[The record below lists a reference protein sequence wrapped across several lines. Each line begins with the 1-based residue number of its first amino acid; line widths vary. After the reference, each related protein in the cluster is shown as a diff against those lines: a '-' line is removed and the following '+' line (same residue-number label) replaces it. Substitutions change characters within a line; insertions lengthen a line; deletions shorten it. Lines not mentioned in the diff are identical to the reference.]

1 MSVKNCIQN
10 YDPKLVSQ
18 FEAMVESGLN
28 EYEAAREIILSS
40 HKTMFDELNAIKKDA
55 GIKEEKYTDPQKTDV
70 KPVKES
76 AEIKKQKKKE
86 EAQKKA
92 EEKKAESEK
101 QRKLREE
108 KKAQEKKEK
117 EEARKKE
124 KEDKAEKKKKEQEE
138 KKEEKKNKSKQEEI
152 SSVSKRYGISEKA
165 AEKIVAA
172 KQNLKEPRT
181 LLDEIRKILLDEA
194 KSQATGQVAGELG
207 VARSDIERRRQ
218 EELNIEQLP
227 IDRVKRKNG
236 AIGTQGV
243 TTDQVASILKNV
255 LGLTIP
261 ENATMKDLVNLFI
274 SDKANIDKLLE
285 FTNLNPIN
293 ITELPDG
300 TIQINDGHHRAFLLD
315 QAGITELP
323 ITRNNSEQ
331 INAKYDAELSA
342 LEKSTAQSTVTKV
355 HGTSTGRDPG
365 VVSPQDEDIAGV
377 EDYQGILAA
386 TADIDGRQQKEM
398 ASSARRTVGEVR
410 KEFEK
415 NGNVVVSDAAMAAL
429 TGIKEVKGEGRS
441 VNQNTYLFDI
451 LTDANAS
458 PDQRGVA
465 AALILAHRVSSGNS
479 FLANTFN
486 AARKSETKGKKDGVV
501 KIIYRPVDDA
511 SLITAHDDGSITINA
526 YKLGRRVDE
535 FGGENRFFS
544 WAEMAMYEE
553 VIHLSTFKVAST
565 EEISQ
570 IGRELTQRERDV
582 VESIYGSK
590 LEKFNAETNKMEPDY
605 YALGLEYIR
614 MMTQTSMFGI
624 STELL
629 KPLYTNE
636 RSAKKTFFAKL
647 LRFLNDIFSLSR
659 RERVATEVMDRL
671 DTFLGRKDKDDQYKK
686 PEQIIAESPK
696 YSVFASPKGQK
707 PVYML
712 TYKNRQ
718 YLLQEGRTAS
728 GPAWF
733 EVQKMQDGFFAPV
746 NDGSFIPGYLGTTYR
761 EAIQTLLAR
770 GGKGYGVSLMEADR
784 ENKSDALLEELSKS
798 ADVQYLSGTGMFL
811 VDNKVLV
818 KLRDFEGRVHL
829 EFIGAIEKG
838 KGHGSDVISR
848 IVNAADQKGFSI
860 DLNAI
865 PVGNGGIDK
874 LKLVDFY
881 KKAGFKVAPRYGMT
895 DELDILEYVKEQPTE
910 SVYMVRD
917 PKKAAPKKVENKKTK
932 PETYE
937 ESVDK
942 YKWFVIDLNNKRAV
956 EGFEFNSDAKDALS
970 DYGEGY
976 KVYSFRG
983 MQKLGI
989 EDPRERW
996 KGFGKS
1002 GVAEK
1007 LSRVKMTPGRWS
1019 GGKSQEK
1026 AALYSKAGLLFHGG
1040 EAPIAQFDGEKIKGG
1055 SRSILGW
1062 GVYFSSSPYKASDY
1076 GTTFTYID
1084 STKLNI
1090 LDGRGPVTQ
1099 EFIDQIR
1106 KAANNEKD
1114 ALTKAYY
1121 SIAADKFQQ
1130 QIGKDIDNARKNVSS
1145 QIQQNTDKAFSELL
1159 VKMGYDAM
1167 QEGYEF
1173 VVFNLSRTDAIV
1185 SDPDAHLESLYES
1198 GKMVD
1203 EIEGFIQDTSGYG
1216 VSKMEPQDDD
1226 DIDRLAREIFD
1237 DLMNEYSDDSDIK
1250 GDPIKEFKWVYD
1262 ELNVIIQDFALTE
1275 MNRGTEIDDIT
1286 LYERKAVL
1294 LKETELRMF
1303 NIVEDVFAKNTFD
1316 DAIGY
1321 VIKTLKDTS
1330 LDIDIRGQLVK
1341 IVKQKLRFTHPD
1353 IVNYINERIEAGA
1366 EGLAT
1371 SAAKAL
1377 MARRLM
1383 NVDETYTP
1391 EDKPKKPK
1399 RDPKQVD
1406 MDRLFKDNE
1415 ASQEVMYLLEQS
1427 EDGREMVKA
1436 MKEIQ
1441 RRLEKNKA
1449 LKDEEVLLVDMAAGS
1464 ADNLSEIEQ
1473 AARQANDLVNKMY
1486 KEFTDFKEEDKEA
1499 AEQRLRSTRYQMMA
1513 RRKVDNMRELA
1524 KQIKASIKQITERC

>member
-10 YDPKLVSQ
+10 YDPKLVAQ

-92 EEKKAESEK
+92 EAKKAESEK

-108 KKAQEKKEK
+108 KRAQEKKEK

-124 KEDKAEKKKKEQEE
+124 KEDKAEKK
-138 KKEEKKNKSKQEEI
+138 EEKKNKSKQEEI
-152 SSVSKRYGISEKA
+152 LSVSKRYGISEKA

-172 KQNLKEPRT
+172 KRNLKEPRT
-181 LLDEIRKILLDEA
+181 LLDEIRKI
-194 KSQATGQVAGELG
+194 
-207 VARSDIERRRQ
+207 
-218 EELNIEQLP
+218 
-227 IDRVKRKNG
+227 VKK
-236 AIGTQGV
+236 
-243 TTDQVASILKNV
+243 
-255 LGLTIP
+255 
-261 ENATMKDLVNLFI
+261 
-274 SDKANIDKLLE
+274 DKLD
-285 FTNLNPIN
+285 NY
-293 ITELPDG
+293 
-300 TIQINDGHHRAFLLD
+300 A
-315 QAGITELP
+315 
-323 ITRNNSEQ
+323 
-331 INAKYDAELSA
+331 
-342 LEKSTAQSTVTKV
+342 
-355 HGTSTGRDPG
+355 GTSTGRDPG

-465 AALILAHRVSSGNS
+465 AALILAHRVSAGNS

-501 KIIYRPVDDA
+501 KIIYRPVDDS

-590 LEKFNAETNKMEPDY
+590 LEKLNAETNKMEPDY

-614 MMTQTSMFGI
+614 MMTQTSMFGT

-1237 DLMNEYSDDSDIK
+1237 DLMNEYNEDSGRPYWVPKVKQAKIE
-1250 GDPIKEFKWVYD
+1250 GDPIKGFEPVFSD
-1262 ELNVIIQDFALTE
+1262 IEVILQDFVLTE
-1275 MNRGTEIDDIT
+1275 QKRGGVFTDED
-1286 LYERKAVL
+1286 LAAFERYRFL
-1294 LKETELRMF
+1294 LKETEAAML
-1303 NIVEDVFAKNTFD
+1303 NIMEDIFAKYEFD
-1316 DAIGY
+1316 QAISY
-1321 VIKTLKDTS
+1321 IINTLKDKT
-1330 LDIDIRGQLVK
+1330 INEVAKQQLSK
-1341 IVKQKLRFTHPD
+1341 LVKQKLRFTHPD
-1353 IVNYINERIEAGA
+1353 IVNYILERIEAGPG
-1366 EGLAT
+1366 GLAF
-1371 SAAKAL
+1371 SASAPL
-1377 MARRLM
+1377 LSRILQ
-1383 NVDETYTP
+1383 NVDETYVP
-1391 EDKPKKPK
+1391 DKKKPKKPK

-1415 ASQEVMYLLEQS
+1415 ASKEVMYLLEQS

-1473 AARQANDLVNKMY
+1473 AARQANGLVNKMY
-1486 KEFTDFKEEDKEA
+1486 KEVRKFKEEDKEA

-1513 RRKVDNMRELA
+1513 RRKVDNMRDLA

>member
-1 MSVKNCIQN
+1 
-10 YDPKLVSQ
+10 
-18 FEAMVESGLN
+18 MVADGQN
-28 EYEAAREIILSS
+28 EYEAARDIIVST
-40 HKTMFDELNAIKKDA
+40 HKTLFDELNAIKKDA
-55 GIKEEKYTDPQKTDV
+55 GINEEKYVVPG
-70 KPVKES
+70 KPDLKSVQDS
-76 AEIKKQKKKE
+76 AEQKREAKKQ

-101 QRKLREE
+101 KRIAREKERAE
-108 KKAQEKKEK
+108 KKKEK

-124 KEDKAEKKKKEQEE
+124 KEEKAAIAAEKKKKEKQD
-138 KKEEKKNKSKQEEI
+138 KKDANAQKSKDEMI
-152 SSVSKRYGISEKA
+152 SILTKRHGISEKA
-165 AEKIVAA
+165 AQKIIAASRAITNNELLRDEIKRIIKEDKDQQSAANKKFSELMPGVGGEKEVDALINSAEQPPKPKVSDLSERVNITSNAIFL
-172 KQNLKEPRT
+172 NHSLKET
-181 LLDEIRKILLDEA
+181 TSDNAQFAIFNINDDTAEIAYVGR
-194 KSQATGQVAGELG
+194 
-207 VARSDIERRRQ
+207 
-218 EELNIEQLP
+218 
-227 IDRVKRKNG
+227 
-236 AIGTQGV
+236 
-243 TTDQVASILKNV
+243 
-255 LGLTIP
+255 
-261 ENATMKDLVNLFI
+261 
-274 SDKANIDKLLE
+274 
-285 FTNLNPIN
+285 PIN
-293 ITELPDG
+293 IDFFGGIARFANDPYVMNIKRID
-300 TIQINDGHHRAFLLD
+300 TIK
-315 QAGITELP
+315 AG
-323 ITRNNSEQ
+323 
-331 INAKYDAELSA
+331 
-342 LEKSTAQSTVTKV
+342 KV
-355 HGTSTGRDPG
+355 KKENGKWKIVSQMVIKFVDSGIGTSTGRDPG

-377 EDYQGILAA
+377 EDYQSILAA

-465 AALILAHRVSSGNS
+465 AALILAHRVSAGNS

-553 VIHLSTFKVAST
+553 VLHLSTFKVAST

-570 IGRELTQRERDV
+570 VGRELTQRERDV

-590 LEKFNAETNKMEPDY
+590 LEKLNAETNKMEPDY

-614 MMTQTSMFGI
+614 MMTQTSMFGT

-686 PEQIIAESPK
+686 PEQIIAEGPK

-770 GGKGYGVSLMEADR
+770 GGK
-784 ENKSDALLEELSKS
+784 
-798 ADVQYLSGTGMFL
+798 
-811 VDNKVLV
+811 
-818 KLRDFEGRVHL
+818 
-829 EFIGAIEKG
+829 
-838 KGHGSDVISR
+838 
-848 IVNAADQKGFSI
+848 
-860 DLNAI
+860 
-865 PVGNGGIDK
+865 
-874 LKLVDFY
+874 
-881 KKAGFKVAPRYGMT
+881 
-895 DELDILEYVKEQPTE
+895 
-910 SVYMVRD
+910 
-917 PKKAAPKKVENKKTK
+917 
-932 PETYE
+932 
-937 ESVDK
+937 
-942 YKWFVIDLNNKRAV
+942 
-956 EGFEFNSDAKDALS
+956 
-970 DYGEGY
+970 
-976 KVYSFRG
+976 
-983 MQKLGI
+983 
-989 EDPRERW
+989 
-996 KGFGKS
+996 
-1002 GVAEK
+1002 
-1007 LSRVKMTPGRWS
+1007 
-1019 GGKSQEK
+1019 
-1026 AALYSKAGLLFHGG
+1026 
-1040 EAPIAQFDGEKIKGG
+1040 
-1055 SRSILGW
+1055 
-1062 GVYFSSSPYKASDY
+1062 
-1076 GTTFTYID
+1076 
-1084 STKLNI
+1084 
-1090 LDGRGPVTQ
+1090 
-1099 EFIDQIR
+1099 
-1106 KAANNEKD
+1106 
-1114 ALTKAYY
+1114 
-1121 SIAADKFQQ
+1121 
-1130 QIGKDIDNARKNVSS
+1130 
-1145 QIQQNTDKAFSELL
+1145 
-1159 VKMGYDAM
+1159 
-1167 QEGYEF
+1167 
-1173 VVFNLSRTDAIV
+1173 
-1185 SDPDAHLESLYES
+1185 
-1198 GKMVD
+1198 
-1203 EIEGFIQDTSGYG
+1203 GYG

-1486 KEFTDFKEEDKEA
+1486 KEVRKFKEEDKEA

-1513 RRKVDNMRELA
+1513 RRKVDNMRDLA

>member
-10 YDPKLVSQ
+10 YDAKLVAQ

-55 GIKEEKYTDPQKTDV
+55 GIKEEKYTDPHKTDV

-108 KKAQEKKEK
+108 KRAQEKKEK

-138 KKEEKKNKSKQEEI
+138 KKASNAKKSKDEMI
-152 SSVSKRYGISEKA
+152 SILTKRHGISEKA
-165 AEKIVAA
+165 AQKIIASSRA
-172 KQNLKEPRT
+172 ITNNE
-181 LLDEIRKILLDEA
+181 LLRDEIKRIIKEDKEQQSAANKKFSELMPGIGGEKEVDDA
-194 KSQATGQVAGELG
+194 INKAGSG
-207 VARSDIERRRQ
+207 V
-218 EELNIEQLP
+218 
-227 IDRVKRKNG
+227 
-236 AIGTQGV
+236 
-243 TTDQVASILKNV
+243 
-255 LGLTIP
+255 
-261 ENATMKDLVNLFI
+261 
-274 SDKANIDKLLE
+274 
-285 FTNLNPIN
+285 
-293 ITELPDG
+293 
-300 TIQINDGHHRAFLLD
+300 
-315 QAGITELP
+315 
-323 ITRNNSEQ
+323 
-331 INAKYDAELSA
+331 
-342 LEKSTAQSTVTKV
+342 
-355 HGTSTGRDPG
+355 GTSTGRFDG
-365 VVSPQDEDIAGV
+365 VVFPGDEDIAGV
-377 EDYQGILAA
+377 QDYQGILAA

-465 AALILAHRVSSGNS
+465 AALILAHRVSAGNS

-501 KIIYRPVDDA
+501 KIIYRPVDDS

-590 LEKFNAETNKMEPDY
+590 LDKLNAETNKMEPDY

-614 MMTQTSMFGI
+614 MMTQTSMFGT

-770 GGKGYGVSLMEADR
+770 GGKGYGVS
-784 ENKSDALLEELSKS
+784 N
-798 ADVQYLSGTGMFL
+798 
-811 VDNKVLV
+811 
-818 KLRDFEGRVHL
+818 
-829 EFIGAIEKG
+829 
-838 KGHGSDVISR
+838 
-848 IVNAADQKGFSI
+848 
-860 DLNAI
+860 
-865 PVGNGGIDK
+865 
-874 LKLVDFY
+874 
-881 KKAGFKVAPRYGMT
+881 
-895 DELDILEYVKEQPTE
+895 
-910 SVYMVRD
+910 
-917 PKKAAPKKVENKKTK
+917 
-932 PETYE
+932 
-937 ESVDK
+937 
-942 YKWFVIDLNNKRAV
+942 
-956 EGFEFNSDAKDALS
+956 
-970 DYGEGY
+970 
-976 KVYSFRG
+976 
-983 MQKLGI
+983 I
-989 EDPRERW
+989 EDSKPD
-996 KGFGKS
+996 FKS
-1002 GVAEK
+1002 GVAAK

-1185 SDPDAHLESLYES
+1185 NDPDAHLESLYES

-1237 DLMNEYSDDSDIK
+1237 DLMNEYNEDSGRPYWVPKVKQAKIE
-1250 GDPIKEFKWVYD
+1250 GDPIKGFEPVFSD
-1262 ELNVIIQDFALTE
+1262 IEVILQDFVLTE
-1275 MNRGTEIDDIT
+1275 QKRGGVFTDED
-1286 LYERKAVL
+1286 LAAFERYRFL
-1294 LKETELRMF
+1294 LKETEAAML
-1303 NIVEDVFAKNTFD
+1303 NIMEDIFAKYEFD
-1316 DAIGY
+1316 QAISY
-1321 VIKTLKDTS
+1321 IINTLKDKTVNEVAKQ
-1330 LDIDIRGQLVK
+1330 QLSK
-1341 IVKQKLRFTHPD
+1341 LVKQKLRFTHPD
-1353 IVNYINERIEAGA
+1353 IVNYILERIEAGPG
-1366 EGLAT
+1366 GLAF
-1371 SAAKAL
+1371 SASAPL
-1377 MARRLM
+1377 LSRILQ
-1383 NVDETYTP
+1383 NVDETYVP
-1391 EDKPKKPK
+1391 DKKKPKKPK

-1415 ASQEVMYLLEQS
+1415 ASEQVMYVLEQS

-1486 KEFTDFKEEDKEA
+1486 KEVRKFKEEDKEA

-1513 RRKVDNMRELA
+1513 RRKVDNMRDLA

>member
-108 KKAQEKKEK
+108 KRAQEKKEK

-138 KKEEKKNKSKQEEI
+138 KKASNAKKSKDEMI
-152 SSVSKRYGISEKA
+152 SILTKRHGISEKA

-172 KQNLKEPRT
+172 KRNLKEPRT
-181 LLDEIRKILLDEA
+181 LLDEIRKIV
-194 KSQATGQVAGELG
+194 K
-207 VARSDIERRRQ
+207 IERRRQ

-465 AALILAHRVSSGNS
+465 AALILAHRVSAGNS

-553 VIHLSTFKVAST
+553 VLHLSTFKVAST

-570 IGRELTQRERDV
+570 VGRELTQRERDV

-590 LEKFNAETNKMEPDY
+590 LEKLNAETNKMEPDY

-614 MMTQTSMFGI
+614 MMTQTSMFGT

-629 KPLYTNE
+629 KPLHTNE

-770 GGKGYGVSLMEADR
+770 GGKGYGVS
-784 ENKSDALLEELSKS
+784 N
-798 ADVQYLSGTGMFL
+798 
-811 VDNKVLV
+811 
-818 KLRDFEGRVHL
+818 
-829 EFIGAIEKG
+829 
-838 KGHGSDVISR
+838 
-848 IVNAADQKGFSI
+848 
-860 DLNAI
+860 
-865 PVGNGGIDK
+865 
-874 LKLVDFY
+874 
-881 KKAGFKVAPRYGMT
+881 
-895 DELDILEYVKEQPTE
+895 
-910 SVYMVRD
+910 
-917 PKKAAPKKVENKKTK
+917 
-932 PETYE
+932 
-937 ESVDK
+937 
-942 YKWFVIDLNNKRAV
+942 
-956 EGFEFNSDAKDALS
+956 
-970 DYGEGY
+970 
-976 KVYSFRG
+976 
-983 MQKLGI
+983 I
-989 EDPRERW
+989 EDSKPD
-996 KGFGKS
+996 FKS
-1002 GVAEK
+1002 GVAAK

-1130 QIGKDIDNARKNVSS
+1130 QIGKYNIDNARKIVSS

-1237 DLMNEYSDDSDIK
+1237 DLMNEYNEDSGRPYWVPKVKQAKIE
-1250 GDPIKEFKWVYD
+1250 GDPIKGFEPVFSD
-1262 ELNVIIQDFALTE
+1262 IEVILQDFVLTE
-1275 MNRGTEIDDIT
+1275 QKRGGVFTDED
-1286 LYERKAVL
+1286 LAAFERYRFL
-1294 LKETELRMF
+1294 LKETEAAML
-1303 NIVEDVFAKNTFD
+1303 NIMEDIFAKYEFD
-1316 DAIGY
+1316 QAISY
-1321 VIKTLKDTS
+1321 IINTLKDKTVNEVAKQ
-1330 LDIDIRGQLVK
+1330 QLSK
-1341 IVKQKLRFTHPD
+1341 LVKQKLRFTHPD
-1353 IVNYINERIEAGA
+1353 IVNYILERIEAGPG
-1366 EGLAT
+1366 GLAF
-1371 SAAKAL
+1371 SASAPL
-1377 MARRLM
+1377 LSRILQ
-1383 NVDETYTP
+1383 NVDETYVP
-1391 EDKPKKPK
+1391 DKKKPKKPK

-1415 ASQEVMYLLEQS
+1415 ASEQVMYVLEQS

-1486 KEFTDFKEEDKEA
+1486 KEVRKFKEEDKEA

-1513 RRKVDNMRELA
+1513 RRKVDNMRDLA